1 LNDTGVALLP
11 GIAFGRPAEELNA
24 RIAYVNFDGGK
35 TLQTSREISMEQNL
49 TMDDLG
55 ENAMLVKQGIENII
69 NWINY

>member
-1 LNDTGVALLP
+1 
-11 GIAFGRPAEELNA
+11 
-24 RIAYVNFDGGK
+24 
-35 TLQTSREISMEQNL
+35 MEQNL